1 MTEPATPKPFF
12 TRRRVIAGAVG
23 AIVIVVVAGLR
34 FGVLNPNASGLLT
47 VRVDGFKTDRLG
59 RTSALIT
66 VSNTSRR
73 TDFHIY
79 TGTFSDG
86 RPGKSSGTFT
96 NILSWYP
103 SGPTRMADYL
113 HQNPG
118 QDTKATVDLPADG
131 RTGRVAV
138 AYVMPNTSLPP
149 LIKRVETL
157 WRRWWPRPAKTNWVA
172 DEQVILCP
180 RKLPDGTVEPPRIL
194 SAPGAKLYPK

>member
-1 MTEPATPKPFF
+1 M
-12 TRRRVIAGAVG
+12 
-23 AIVIVVVAGLR
+23 VIVMLMGLG
-34 FGVLNPNASGLLT
+34 FGVLDPNSSGLLV
-47 VRVDGFKTDRLG
+47 VRIDGFKTDRLG

-79 TGTFSDG
+79 NGTFSDG
-86 RPGKSSGTFT
+86 GPGKSPGTFT

-118 QDTKATVDLPADG
+118 QDTKATVDLPSDG

-138 AYVMPNTSLPP
+138 AYVMPNTALPP
-149 LIKRVETL
+149 LLKRVETL
-157 WRRWWPRPAKTNWVA
+157 WRRQWPRVAKTNWVA
-172 DEQVILCP
+172 DEQLIQCP
-180 RKLPDGTVEPPRIL
+180 KKLPDGTVEPPRLL
-194 SAPGAKLYPK
+194 SGSGAKP